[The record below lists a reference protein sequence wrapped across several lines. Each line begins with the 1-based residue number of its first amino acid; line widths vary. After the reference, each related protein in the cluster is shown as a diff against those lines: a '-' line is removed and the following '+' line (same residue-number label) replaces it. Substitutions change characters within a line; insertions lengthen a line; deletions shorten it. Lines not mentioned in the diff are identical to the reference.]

1 MNRTQHADHGLA
13 LYPGRPVGLGEF
25 GLKFCDRDT
34 DFTNPLVLSALEEA
48 FRNQPYTVAAV
59 AMATRFPNTGL
70 LTIGCATETL
80 TGLDRTNLQ
89 LGATLSPV
97 EVAPCHAFGSK
108 VVMRAGAIQATDLPT
123 SVVEE

>member
-1 MNRTQHADHGLA
+1 MNRTQHADHVLA
-13 LYPGRPVGLGEF
+13 SYPDRPVGLGEF

-34 DFTNPLVLSALEEA
+34 DFTNPLVLSVLEDA

-59 AMATRFPNTGL
+59 AMATRFPNTDIL
-70 LTIGCATETL
+70 MIGRATENP
-80 TGLDRTNLQ
+80 TGIERTNLQ

-97 EVAPCHAFGSK
+97 EVAPCHAPGNKF
-108 VVMRAGAIQATDLPT
+108 VMKAGAIQATALPT